1 MLKITG
7 VQVEAARVLLR
18 ITQEELGA
26 ACGLSARTISR
37 FELSTRRAPHKA
49 NMEKIATELLK
60 RGIEFT
66 NGTGIGLRLDF
77 EKAKQYR
84 RANPAQDET
93 SPAPTDDV

>member
-1 MLKITG
+1 
-7 VQVEAARVLLR
+7 
-18 ITQEELGA
+18 
-26 ACGLSARTISR
+26 
-37 FELSTRRAPHKA
+37 
-49 NMEKIATELLK
+49 MEKIATELLK

-84 RANPAQDET
+84 RANRAQDEA